1 MINCFKHAYNQVE
14 YIPNAQF
21 NLPRNLTSNNLI
33 EANMNAMRG
42 SYELDKG
49 LYKEMIG
56 NLNWKKFSDRIQN
69 QLASNL
75 NLTIEQKQLMEVNAI
90 VALLLSHQFK
100 EAREQWGKI
109 KKTNKHSAIKGI
121 GVYFFLKDKDFKGAL
136 ELIADEKD
144 SYSVFLR
151 S

>member
-1 MINCFKHAYNQVE
+1 MIQSFKHAFNQVE
-14 YIPNAQF
+14 YAPNALF

-69 QLASNL
+69 QLISNVQ
-75 NLTIEQKQLMEVNAI
+75 LTIEQQQLMEVNSI
-90 VALLLSHQFK
+90 VALLISH
-100 EAREQWGKI
+100 
-109 KKTNKHSAIKGI
+109 
-121 GVYFFLKDKDFKGAL
+121 
-136 ELIADEKD
+136 
-144 SYSVFLR
+144 
-151 S
+151 

>member
-1 MINCFKHAYNQVE
+1 M
-14 YIPNAQF
+14 
-21 NLPRNLTSNNLI
+21 TSNNLI

-75 NLTIEQKQLMEVNAI
+75 NLTIE
-90 VALLLSHQFK
+90 
-100 EAREQWGKI
+100 
-109 KKTNKHSAIKGI
+109 
-121 GVYFFLKDKDFKGAL
+121 
-136 ELIADEKD
+136 
-144 SYSVFLR
+144 
-151 S
+151 